1 MPRDDANVVRF
12 NRDSSSESPEP
23 CRHDSWMHR
32 GIAAGASLAVTIGL
46 DHALV
51 SLAGGVRRARG
62 GRDFVVLSYHRV
74 GGSDDLFFPGVSRRE
89 FASHCA
95 ELGANWNVL
104 PLSELVGRCNDR
116 TLPPRAVGICFD
128 DSYRSVYEIA
138 LPLLQRHGLSATIFA
153 PTQPLHDGKPLWY
166 DRVSHAIRSTDRQ
179 RLRLSVADFEDRSIA
194 EPRARYQVALDALE
208 ALKRLREGERDAMV
222 VELEALLSPAEWRSN
237 PALANGDLTMLREA
251 ANQGFEIGA
260 HTVTHPILSRLTR
273 YRQRTELRDSKR
285 DLEAWLQR
293 EINAF
298 AYPNG
303 GADDYTPTTVEEV

>member
-1 MPRDDANVVRF
+1 M
-12 NRDSSSESPEP
+12 
-23 CRHDSWMHR
+23 
-32 GIAAGASLAVTIGL
+32 
-46 DHALV
+46 
-51 SLAGGVRRARG
+51 
-62 GRDFVVLSYHRV
+62 
-74 GGSDDLFFPGVSRRE
+74 
-89 FASHCA
+89 
-95 ELGANWNVL
+95 
-104 PLSELVGRCNDR
+104 
-116 TLPPRAVGICFD
+116 
-128 DSYRSVYEIA
+128 
-138 LPLLQRHGLSATIFA
+138 
-153 PTQPLHDGKPLWY
+153 
-166 DRVSHAIRSTDRQ
+166 
-179 RLRLSVADFEDRSIA
+179 
-194 EPRARYQVALDALE
+194 ALDALE